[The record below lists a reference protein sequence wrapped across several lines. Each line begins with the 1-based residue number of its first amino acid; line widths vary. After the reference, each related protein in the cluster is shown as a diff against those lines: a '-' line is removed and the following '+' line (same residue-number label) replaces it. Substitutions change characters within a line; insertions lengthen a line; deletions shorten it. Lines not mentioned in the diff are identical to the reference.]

1 MNNTSIL
8 RIDNPENRRLVDKA
22 CAYLYHKLQHDS
34 LQNKLNVEKD
44 AEKRAEYE
52 KKISKNFGS
61 CKYLNTDH
69 ANAFRTLC
77 YYEPESVT
85 DEEKAEKVYNY
96 TVLLLLGN
104 SGKAMKSYSI
114 KDTKTVENTTVEY
127 VKTISPLLLAD
138 PVLVTAIDKAVKTF
152 SSIFKSGEFETEIDE
167 NGCRTF
173 STEEARKK
181 YAGFYNDC
189 RAIVGY
195 FKSHQSTVFSAIDLG
210 ETKQFVAKMDAII
223 IPKIKASGD
232 WDVREKASV
241 DNIYN
246 EMSRF
251 IRQDATKFE
260 PEQTAPP
267 TDSTGKKRG
276 KKEQTPD
283 QKESK

>member
-8 RIDNPENRRLVDKA
+8 RIDNPENRKLVDKA

-34 LQNKLNVEKD
+34 LQNKLSVEKD

-52 KKISKNFGS
+52 KRISKNFGS

-77 YYEPESVT
+77 YYEPESIT

-96 TVLLLLGN
+96 TVLLLLGY

-114 KDTKTVENTTVEY
+114 KDTKIVKKKSVEY
-127 VKTISPLLLAD
+127 TKNISPLLLAD
-138 PVLVTAIDKAVKTF
+138 PIFVTAIDTAVKKYANT
-152 SSIFKSGEFETEIDE
+152 FKSGEFETEIDE
-167 NGCRTF
+167 NGKRTF

-181 YAGFYNDC
+181 YAGFHNEC

-195 FKSHQSTVFSAIDLG
+195 FKSHQSTIFSAIDLG
-210 ETKQFVAKMDAII
+210 KTEQFVAKMDAII
-223 IPKIKASGD
+223 CPKVKESGN
-232 WDVREKASV
+232 WDVKEKASIE
-241 DNIYN
+241 NIYN

-251 IRQDATKFE
+251 IREDATKFE